1 LRGPGPVERVSPS
14 QSSRTATAQSQ
25 TLLRARSD
33 RPQLARRPLL
43 PDRLIP
49 SPNLDPIPRLSQTAR
64 TRRGSL
70 FSDVLPCLP
79 QGRAPLAP
87 ARPRRSVPFDGSFRD
102 RRQRFRRTLPA
113 LSQHSPSAG
122 PFPNEIGRVTSA
134 IADERVPT
142 ARHPRASLRPTAV
155 GMTRQLG
162 HPPSARDTAP
172 HRMSRAV
179 FFGLRIRTTPR
190 RPKRQGL
197 RARLPAPQRALPS
210 CLVGPKRP
218 AGPTPSNRGGYSSC
232 LLPGRVHSHIS
243 TASVRARLPAPRR
256 ALPSCSDSRVGPSHR
271 AGRHCRACGQT
282 LLRARSDRPQLARR
296 PLLASPGCRARLPT
310 MRIRPTRHCGPQ
322 PAGSAKPAR

>member
-1 LRGPGPVERVSPS
+1 MTVEKSNWRREPSTRSTERSGTRAARRCLRGPRPVERVSPS

-49 SPNLDPIPRLSQTAR
+49 SPNLDPIPRLGQTAR

-79 QGRAPLAP
+79 PGRAPLAP

-190 RPKRQGL
+190 RPTRLGL
-197 RARLPAPQRALPS
+197 RARLPAPQRGLPRARARGAGRPRAWPRLRFRFRRDGS
-210 CLVGPKRP
+210 TTMLVSTYPSRFTAR
-218 AGPTPSNRGGYSSC
+218 AG
-232 LLPGRVHSHIS
+232 GRVSAKSITH
-243 TASVRARLPAPRR
+243 ANRARA
-256 ALPSCSDSRVGPSHR
+256 
-271 AGRHCRACGQT
+271 
-282 LLRARSDRPQLARR
+282 
-296 PLLASPGCRARLPT
+296 
-310 MRIRPTRHCGPQ
+310 
-322 PAGSAKPAR
+322 